1 MSATRQ
7 RLSTDIALLEQ
18 RSAELSAS
26 VSQRTGT
33 IDAQLRQSL
42 NPLATVA
49 VGVGAG
55 FLTERVV
62 GAFSNGGFT
71 SGRSLGRLGG
81 VLVSLLSSLG
91 SMGAAA
97 AAGDAAASAE
107 TATATNVNAPAA
119 TEKPA
124 DAPF

>member
-18 RSAELSAS
+18 RSAELAAS
-26 VSQRTGT
+26 VSQRTGA

-62 GAFSNGGFT
+62 GAVSNGGFT

-91 SMGAAA
+91 SMGVA

-107 TATATNVNAPAA
+107 TATATNANTPA
-119 TEKPA
+119 TEQPA